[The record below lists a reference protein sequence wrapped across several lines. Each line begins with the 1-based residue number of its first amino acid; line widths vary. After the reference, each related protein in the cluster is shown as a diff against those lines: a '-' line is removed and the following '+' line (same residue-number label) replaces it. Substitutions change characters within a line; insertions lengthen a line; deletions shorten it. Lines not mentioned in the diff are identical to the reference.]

1 MKNYSKEDF
10 SYVVS
15 SITGFT
21 DQTSTELMMKALV
34 GGTTA
39 KVSNVKLG
47 VKGTQQIQIL
57 DNSPAFQAGACG
69 WSPSGTTTFSQI
81 SLTVCPERVNE
92 SLCPDALYSTY
103 QSLLLQKGETEE
115 SVPFELE
122 IGNLYVKKIQQR
134 IEQKLWQATTAGGD
148 CFQGFKALLVS
159 GATGTAVS
167 DTPTAFS
174 SSATY
179 GTNGNPITEVDKLI
193 NALDDN
199 AQAVENLVVFMSYAN
214 YRLYVQALT
223 RANFF
228 QNYIGSST
236 VIGGEANAFAVHPN
250 STVKVYPT
258 LGLNGSGRVVIG
270 PSDYFIV
277 GFDAL
282 SDSEKLDMWWSR
294 DNDEI
299 RIRGNYN
306 YGAALVRFAGVNYF
320 ATNNIA

>member
-1 MKNYSKEDF
+1 MKNYSKQDF
-10 SYVVS
+10 EYVVS

-39 KVSNVKLG
+39 KVSNVRLG
-47 VKGTQQIQIL
+47 IKGTQQIQIL
-57 DNSPAFQAGACG
+57 DSTPAFQKGACG
-69 WSPSGTTTFSQI
+69 WLASGTTTFSQI
-81 SLTVCPERVNE
+81 SLTVCPERINE
-92 SLCPDALYSTY
+92 ELCPDALYSTY

-115 SVPFELE
+115 SVPFEMQIAELK
-122 IGNLYVKKIQQR
+122 VKQIQQR

-148 CFQGFKALLVS
+148 CFNGFKSLIVT
-159 GATGTAVS
+159 GATSVAASASGTTFS
-167 DTPTAFS
+167 PTA
-174 SSATY
+174 AY
-179 GTNGNPITEVDKLI
+179 GSNGNPITEVDKLI
-193 NALDDN
+193 SALDDN
-199 AQAVENLVVFMSYAN
+199 AQAMEDLVVFMSYAN

-223 RANFF
+223 KANFF
-228 QNYIGSST
+228 QNYIGTST
-236 VIGGEANAFAVHPN
+236 QIGGEANAFAVHPN

-258 LGLNGSGRVVIG
+258 LGLNGSGKVVIG
-270 PSDYFIV
+270 PAQYFIV

-294 DNDEI
+294 DNDQI

-306 YGAALVRFAGVNYF
+306 YGCALVVFSGVNYF

>member
-10 SYVVS
+10 QYVVS
-15 SITGFT
+15 TITGFT

-47 VKGTQQIQIL
+47 IKGTQQIQIL
-57 DNSPAFQAGACG
+57 DSSPVFQAGACG
-69 WSPSGTTTFSQI
+69 WNATGSTSFSQI
-81 SLTVCPERVNE
+81 SLTVCPERINE

-115 SVPFELE
+115 SVPFELQIAE
-122 IGNLYVKKIQQR
+122 LKVKQIQQR
-134 IEQKLWQATTAGGD
+134 IEQKLWQATTSGGD
-148 CFQGFKALLVS
+148 CFNGFKSLIVTGATSVANSS
-159 GATGTAVS
+159 GA
-167 DTPTAFS
+167 AFS
-174 SSATY
+174 ASAAY
-179 GTNGNPITEVDKLI
+179 GTSGNPITEVDKLI
-193 NALDDN
+193 SALDDN
-199 AQAVENLVVFMSYAN
+199 AQAMEDLVVFMSYAN

-223 RANFF
+223 KANFF

-236 VIGGEANAFAVHPN
+236 QIGGEANAFAVHPN

-258 LGLNGSGRVVIG
+258 LGLNGSGKVVIG
-270 PSDYFIV
+270 PAQYFVV

-282 SDSEKLDMWWSR
+282 SDHEKLDMWWSR

-306 YGAALVRFAGVNYF
+306 YGAALVTFSGVNYF

>member
-92 SLCPDALYSTY
+92 ALCPDALYSTY

-115 SVPFELE
+115 SVPFEME

-148 CFQGFKALLVS
+148 CFQGLKALLVS

-167 DTPTAFS
+167 ADATAFS
-174 SSATY
+174 SSAAY
-179 GTNGNPITEVDKLI
+179 GVSGNPITEVDKLI
-193 NALDDN
+193 NVLSDD
-199 AQAVENLVVFMSYAN
+199 AMSREDLVVYMSFASF
-214 YRLYVQALT
+214 RLYVQALT

-228 QNYIGSST
+228 ANYIGGTSVT
-236 VIGGEANAFAVHPN
+236 ADMEAIHPN
-250 STVKVYPT
+250 TNVKVVPT
-258 LGLNGSGRVVIG
+258 IGLAGSNQVVIG
-270 PSDYFIV
+270 PKAFTIV
-277 GFDAL
+277 GFDLL
-282 SDSEKLDMWWSR
+282 SDHEAM
-294 DNDEI
+294 EI
-299 RIRGNYN
+299 WYSKDFNEVRVRANYN
-306 YGAALVRFAGVNYF
+306 YGAQIALFGSTAYF
-320 ATNNIA
+320 ATNNLA

>member
-39 KVSNVKLG
+39 KVANVKLG
-47 VKGTQQIQIL
+47 IKGTQQIQIM

-92 SLCPDALYSTY
+92 ALCPDQLYSTY
-103 QSLLLQKGETEE
+103 QSLLLTKGQTEE

-122 IGNLYVKKIQQR
+122 IADLYVKKIQQR

-148 CFQGFKALLVS
+148 CFQGFNALIVT
-159 GATGTAVS
+159 GATSVANSTGTTFSSTVAYGTA
-167 DTPTAFS
+167 
-174 SSATY
+174 
-179 GTNGNPITEVDKLI
+179 GNPITEVDKLI
-193 NALDDN
+193 SVLDDN
-199 AQAVENLVVFMSYAN
+199 AQAIENLVVFMSYAN
-214 YRLYVQALT
+214 YRLYVTALT
-223 RANFF
+223 KANFF
-228 QNYIGSST
+228 VNYIGNST

-258 LGLNGSGRVVIG
+258 LGLSGSGKVVIG
-270 PSDYFIV
+270 PADYFVV

-282 SDSEKLDMWWSR
+282 SQDEKIDLWWSR

-299 RIRGNYN
+299 RIRSNYN

>member
-1 MKNYSKEDF
+1 MKNYSKQDF
-10 SYVVS
+10 EYVVS

-47 VKGTQQIQIL
+47 IKGTQQIQIL
-57 DNSPAFQAGACG
+57 DSTPAFQSGACG
-69 WSPSGTTTFSQI
+69 WSASGTTTFSQI
-81 SLTVCPERVNE
+81 SLTVCPERINE

-115 SVPFELE
+115 SVPFELQIAE
-122 IGNLYVKKIQQR
+122 LKVKQIQQR

-148 CFQGFKALLVS
+148 CFNGFKSLIVTGATSVANSS
-159 GATGTAVS
+159 GA
-167 DTPTAFS
+167 AFS
-174 SSATY
+174 ASAAY
-179 GTNGNPITEVDKLI
+179 GVSGNPITEVDKLI
-193 NALDDN
+193 SALDDN
-199 AQAVENLVVFMSYAN
+199 AQAMEDLVVFMSYAN

-223 RANFF
+223 KANFF

-258 LGLNGSGRVVIG
+258 LGLNGSGKVVIG
-270 PSDYFIV
+270 PAQYFVV

-282 SDSEKLDMWWSR
+282 SDHEKLDMWWSR

-306 YGAALVRFAGVNYF
+306 YGAALVTFSGINYF

>member
-34 GGTTA
+34 GGTTS
-39 KVSNVKLG
+39 KVANVKLG
-47 VKGTQQIQIL
+47 IKGTQQIQIL
-57 DNSPAFQAGACG
+57 DNNPAFQAGACG

-92 SLCPDALYSTY
+92 ALCPDQLYSTY
-103 QSLLLQKGETEE
+103 QSLLLQAGQTEE
-115 SVPFELE
+115 VVPFELQIAE
-122 IGNLYVKKIQQR
+122 LYVKKIQQR

-148 CFQGFKALLVS
+148 CFNGFNALIVT
-159 GATGTAVS
+159 GATSVANSSGT
-167 DTPTAFS
+167 TFS
-174 SSATY
+174 STATY
-179 GTNGNPITEVDKLI
+179 GNAGNPITEVDKLI
-193 NALDDN
+193 SVLDDN
-199 AQAVENLVVFMSYAN
+199 AQAIENLVVFMSYAN
-214 YRLYVQALT
+214 YRLYVTALT

-228 QNYIGSST
+228 VNYIGNST

-258 LGLNGSGRVVIG
+258 LGLSGSGKVVIG
-270 PSDYFIV
+270 PADYFVV

-282 SDSEKLDMWWSR
+282 SDSERMDMWWSR

>member
-1 MKNYSKEDF
+1 MKNYSKQDF
-10 SYVVS
+10 EYVVS

-47 VKGTQQIQIL
+47 IKGTQQIQIL
-57 DNSPAFQAGACG
+57 DSTPAFQSGACG
-69 WSPSGTTTFSQI
+69 WSASGTTTFSQI
-81 SLTVCPERVNE
+81 SLTVCPERINE

-115 SVPFELE
+115 SVPFELQIAE
-122 IGNLYVKKIQQR
+122 LKVKQIQQR

-148 CFQGFKALLVS
+148 CFNGFKSLIVTGATSVANSS
-159 GATGTAVS
+159 GA
-167 DTPTAFS
+167 AFS
-174 SSATY
+174 ASAAY
-179 GTNGNPITEVDKLI
+179 GVSGNPITEVDKLI
-193 NALDDN
+193 SALDDN
-199 AQAVENLVVFMSYAN
+199 AQAMEDLVVFMSYAN

-223 RANFF
+223 KANFF

-258 LGLNGSGRVVIG
+258 LGLNGSGKVVIG
-270 PSDYFIV
+270 PAQYFVV

-282 SDSEKLDMWWSR
+282 SDHEKLDMWWSR

-306 YGAALVRFAGVNYF
+306 YGAALVTFSGVNYF

>member
-39 KVSNVKLG
+39 KVANVKLG
-47 VKGTQQIQIL
+47 IKGTQQIQIM

-92 SLCPDALYSTY
+92 ALCPDQLYSTY
-103 QSLLLQKGETEE
+103 QSLLLTKGQTEE

-122 IGNLYVKKIQQR
+122 IADLYVKKIQQR

-148 CFQGFKALLVS
+148 CFQGFNALIVT
-159 GATGTAVS
+159 GATSVANSTGTTFSSTVAYGTA
-167 DTPTAFS
+167 
-174 SSATY
+174 
-179 GTNGNPITEVDKLI
+179 GNPITEVDKLI
-193 NALDDN
+193 SVLDDN
-199 AQAVENLVVFMSYAN
+199 AQAVENLVCFMSYAN
-214 YRLYVQALT
+214 YRLYVTALT
-223 RANFF
+223 KANFF
-228 QNYIGSST
+228 VNYIGNST

-258 LGLNGSGRVVIG
+258 LGLSGSGKVVIG
-270 PSDYFIV
+270 PADYFVV

-282 SDSEKLDMWWSR
+282 SQDEKIDLWWSR

-299 RIRGNYN
+299 RIRSNYN

>member
-10 SYVVS
+10 QYVVS
-15 SITGFT
+15 TITGFT

-47 VKGTQQIQIL
+47 IKGTQQIQIL
-57 DNSPAFQAGACG
+57 DSTPAFQSGACG
-69 WSPSGTTTFSQI
+69 WSASGTTSFSQI
-81 SLTVCPERVNE
+81 SLTVCPERINE

-115 SVPFELE
+115 SVPFELQIAE
-122 IGNLYVKKIQQR
+122 LKVKQIQQR

-148 CFQGFKALLVS
+148 CFNGFKSLIVT
-159 GATGTAVS
+159 GATSVANSSG
-167 DTPTAFS
+167 TAFS
-174 SSATY
+174 AAAAY
-179 GTNGNPITEVDKLI
+179 GSNGNPITEVDKLI
-193 NALDDN
+193 SALDDN
-199 AQAVENLVVFMSYAN
+199 AQAMEDLVVFMSYAN

-223 RANFF
+223 KANFF

-258 LGLNGSGRVVIG
+258 LGLNGSGKVVIG
-270 PSDYFIV
+270 PAQYFVV

-282 SDSEKLDMWWSR
+282 SDHEKLDMWWSR

>member
-39 KVSNVKLG
+39 KVANVKLG
-47 VKGTQQIQIL
+47 IKGTQQIQIM

-92 SLCPDALYSTY
+92 ALCPDQLYSTY
-103 QSLLLQKGETEE
+103 QSLLLTKGQTEE

-122 IGNLYVKKIQQR
+122 IADLYVKKIQQR

-148 CFQGFKALLVS
+148 CFQGFNALIVT
-159 GATGTAVS
+159 GATSVANSTGTTFSSTVAYGTA
-167 DTPTAFS
+167 
-174 SSATY
+174 
-179 GTNGNPITEVDKLI
+179 GNPITEVDKLI
-193 NALDDN
+193 SVLDDN
-199 AQAVENLVVFMSYAN
+199 AQAIENLVVFMSYAN
-214 YRLYVQALT
+214 YRLYVTALT
-223 RANFF
+223 KANFF
-228 QNYIGSST
+228 VNYIGNST

-258 LGLNGSGRVVIG
+258 LGLSGSGKVVIG
-270 PSDYFIV
+270 PADYFVV

-282 SDSEKLDMWWSR
+282 SQDEKIDLWWSR

-299 RIRGNYN
+299 RIRSNYN
-306 YGAALVRFAGVNYF
+306 YGAALVTFSGVNYF

>member
-39 KVSNVKLG
+39 KVANVKLG
-47 VKGTQQIQIL
+47 IKGTQQIQIM

-92 SLCPDALYSTY
+92 ALCPDQLYSTY
-103 QSLLLQKGETEE
+103 QSLLLTKGQTEE

-122 IGNLYVKKIQQR
+122 IADLYVKKIQQR

-148 CFQGFKALLVS
+148 CFQGFKALIVT
-159 GATGTAVS
+159 GATSVANSTGTTFSSTVAYGTA
-167 DTPTAFS
+167 
-174 SSATY
+174 
-179 GTNGNPITEVDKLI
+179 GNPITEVDKLI
-193 NALDDN
+193 SVLDDN
-199 AQAVENLVVFMSYAN
+199 AQAVENLVCFMSYAN
-214 YRLYVQALT
+214 YRLYVTALT
-223 RANFF
+223 KANFF
-228 QNYIGSST
+228 VNYIGNST

-258 LGLNGSGRVVIG
+258 LGLSGSGKVVIG
-270 PSDYFIV
+270 PADYFVV

-282 SDSEKLDMWWSR
+282 SQDEKIDLWWSR

-299 RIRGNYN
+299 RIRSNYN
-306 YGAALVRFAGVNYF
+306 YGAALVTFSGVNYF

>member
-10 SYVVS
+10 QYVVS
-15 SITGFT
+15 TITGFT

-47 VKGTQQIQIL
+47 IKGTQQIQIL
-57 DNSPAFQAGACG
+57 DSSPVFQAGACG
-69 WSPSGTTTFSQI
+69 WNATGSTSFSQI
-81 SLTVCPERVNE
+81 SLTVCPERINE

-115 SVPFELE
+115 SVPFELQIAE
-122 IGNLYVKKIQQR
+122 LKVKQIQQR

-148 CFQGFKALLVS
+148 CFNGFKSLIVT
-159 GATGTAVS
+159 GATSVANSSG
-167 DTPTAFS
+167 TAFS
-174 SSATY
+174 ASASY

-193 NALDDN
+193 SALDDN
-199 AQAVENLVVFMSYAN
+199 AQAMEDLVVFMSYAN

-223 RANFF
+223 KANFF
-228 QNYIGSST
+228 QNYIGTST

-258 LGLNGSGRVVIG
+258 LGLNGSGKVVIG
-270 PSDYFIV
+270 PAQYFVV

-282 SDSEKLDMWWSR
+282 SDHEKLDMWWSR

-306 YGAALVRFAGVNYF
+306 YGAALVTFSGVNYF